1 MHFGIGVI
9 GATGFI
15 GTPYRQEIREATADA
30 RIIALCARRQ
40 DLLEQ
45 AGEQDN
51 AMLITNDWREVIHHP
66 EVNLVLICTPD
77 ALHHE
82 ALLSCA
88 KAGKHVFC
96 EKPIGTNVQQAFEMY
111 TAVEQA
117 GLAHY
122 VPFWSRYQRVLQQA
136 KQILTSGRLGDIRG
150 VVYRWH
156 NPRPLGMPFTW
167 RDDAALSS
175 AGSIADVGSHAYDTM
190 RWLLGAEATRVMAH
204 ADVIT
209 AAKPDLGDINLT
221 EAIDWGA
228 SPPAEPGGKT
238 RQATAFDYASLAFE
252 FATGAV
258 GTLILSHSPYFRKG
272 LAPDLELH
280 GTEASLAVNR
290 TDSTTT
296 FCLPDQPPEAPQ
308 KVEEPDTENRFINY
322 VFPALREIITH
333 GTTAH
338 PGMDDGYRVQLFTDA
353 CSRSASEKS
362 WIELNQID
370 PDPAKPSN
378 GIPGK

>member
-1 MHFGIGVI
+1 MRPLLNRVSS
-9 GATGFI
+9 
-15 GTPYRQEIREATADA
+15 
-30 RIIALCARRQ
+30 LCARRQ

-45 AGEQDN
+45 AGAQDN
-51 AMLITNDWREVIHHP
+51 TTLITNDWQEVIHHS

-88 KAGKHVFC
+88 KAGKYVFC
-96 EKPIGTNVQQAFEMY
+96 EKPVGTNVQQAFDMY
-111 TAVEQA
+111 TAVQQA

-122 VPFWSRYQRVLQQA
+122 VPFWSRYQQVLQQA
-136 KQILTSGRLGDIRG
+136 RQILTAGRLGDIRG

-190 RWLLGAEATRVMAH
+190 RWLLGTEAIRVMAH

-238 RQATAFDYASLAFE
+238 RQATAFDYASH
-252 FATGAV
+252 ATAGRVRQRRRDRLRPREQAIP
-258 GTLILSHSPYFRKG
+258 GHRHPGIQRRMGDAGGDHAYGIPL
-272 LAPDLELH
+272 
-280 GTEASLAVNR
+280 
-290 TDSTTT
+290 TDSTKS
-296 FCLPDQPPEAPQ
+296 C
-308 KVEEPDTENRFINY
+308 
-322 VFPALREIITH
+322 
-333 GTTAH
+333 
-338 PGMDDGYRVQLFTDA
+338 QL
-353 CSRSASEKS
+353 
-362 WIELNQID
+362 
-370 PDPAKPSN
+370 
-378 GIPGK
+378 